1 MFHVSEPRT
10 VKPEKRTDVEHH
22 TQFDGPI
29 RRAGINFNRWY
40 MIAKSSEIQERPMRR
55 EIWKQPVV
63 LFRTEQGQMHALEDR
78 CAHRLVRLSRGR
90 VKDDKIECAYHGWQF
105 NGAGRCVHIPH
116 LGSRATLPNCEVRS
130 FPVVEKHGFVWI
142 FPGNPAL
149 SNTILPME
157 MNEWDDLNE
166 ISSFVTLRTRAH
178 FSYLIENLMDM
189 YHGSLHAQYQV
200 WTAESLKKVLEG
212 ENQVSATY
220 QATTYYQVKDLGSI
234 LQLFIRSLRRL
245 HSVPLTVTYEYPNW
259 KSALGEDFK
268 IYCLICPVNERLTD
282 AYLIHYTSLA
292 KFKGLNNAPV
302 AIRRLLKR
310 ALSNVAKKLLANLV
324 RQDVIMIEDEQ
335 AAFDQDPL
343 RQPFEVNRA
352 IRRVQEL
359 VRRQATEQPLN

>member
-1 MFHVSEPRT
+1 M
-10 VKPEKRTDVEHH
+10 KPEIRTYREPQAQVSL
-22 TQFDGPI
+22 PI
-29 RRAGINFNRWY
+29 RRTGINFNRWY
-40 MIAKSSEIQERPMRR
+40 MIAKSSEIHERPVKR

-63 LFRTEQGQMHALEDR
+63 LFRTGQGGIYALEDR
-78 CAHRLVRLSRGR
+78 CAHRLVRLSQGR
-90 VKDDKIECAYHGWQF
+90 VTDDKIECAYHGWQF

-116 LGSRATLPNCEVRS
+116 LGSRTTLPNCEVRS

-142 FPGNPAL
+142 FPGNRAL
-149 SNTILPME
+149 SDTVAPME

-166 ISSFVTLRTRAH
+166 ISSFVTLRVRAH

-200 WTAESLKKVLEG
+200 WTAESLKEVVEG
-212 ENQVSATY
+212 ERQVSATY
-220 QATTYYQVKDLGSI
+220 QATTYYEVKDIGSI
-234 LQLFIRSLRRL
+234 LQLFIPSLRKL
-245 HSVPLTVTYEYPNW
+245 HSVPLTVTYDYPNW

-268 IYCLICPVNERLTD
+268 IYCLICPVNEHLTE

-302 AIRRLLKR
+302 AIRRFLKR
-310 ALSNVAKKLLANLV
+310 ALSNVAKTLLANLV

-343 RQPFEVNRA
+343 RQPLEVNRA

-359 VRRQATEQPLN
+359 VRRQATNEPLD

>member
-1 MFHVSEPRT
+1 
-10 VKPEKRTDVEHH
+10 VKPEITTYREPQAQVSL
-22 TQFDGPI
+22 PI
-29 RRAGINFNRWY
+29 RRTGINFNRWY
-40 MIAKSSEIQERPMRR
+40 MIAKSSEIHERPVKR

-63 LFRTEQGQMHALEDR
+63 LFRTGQGGIYALEDR
-78 CAHRLVRLSRGR
+78 CAHRLVRLSQGR
-90 VKDDKIECAYHGWQF
+90 VTDDKIECAYHGWQF

-116 LGSRATLPNCEVRS
+116 LGSRTTLPNCEVRS
-130 FPVVEKHGFVWI
+130 FPVVEKHGFIWI

-149 SNTILPME
+149 SDTVAPME

-166 ISSFVTLRTRAH
+166 ISSFVTLRVRAH

-200 WTAESLKKVLEG
+200 WTAESLKEVVEG
-212 ENQVSATY
+212 EKQVSATY
-220 QATTYYQVKDLGSI
+220 QATTYYEIKDLGSI
-234 LQLFIRSLRRL
+234 LQLFIPSLRKL
-245 HSVPLTVTYEYPNW
+245 HSVPLTVTYDYPNW

-268 IYCLICPVNERLTD
+268 IYCLICPVNEHLTE

-302 AIRRLLKR
+302 AIRRFLKR
-310 ALSNVAKKLLANLV
+310 ALSNVAKTLLANLV

-343 RQPFEVNRA
+343 RQPLEVNRA

-359 VRRQATEQPLN
+359 VRRQATNEPLD

>member
-1 MFHVSEPRT
+1 M
-10 VKPEKRTDVEHH
+10 KPEIRTNVGSNAL
-22 TQFDGPI
+22 FNGPI
-29 RRAGINFNRWY
+29 RRAGINSNFWY
-40 MIAKSSEIQERPMRR
+40 MIAKSSEIQERPVKG

-63 LFRTEQGQMHALEDR
+63 LFRTQQREIHALEDR

-90 VKDDKIECAYHGWQF
+90 VKDDKIECSYHGWQF
-105 NGAGRCVHIPH
+105 DGAGRCVHIPH
-116 LGSRATLPNCEVRS
+116 LGSRTTLPNCEVRS
-130 FPVVEKHGFVWI
+130 FPVIEKHGFVWI

-149 SNTILPME
+149 SDTTAPME

-200 WTAESLKKVLEG
+200 WTAESLKEVVES
-212 ENQVSATY
+212 ENQVSAIY
-220 QATTYYQVKDLGSI
+220 QAKTYYQVKDLGSI
-234 LQLFIRSLRRL
+234 LQLFIPSLRKL

-259 KSALGEDFK
+259 KSTLGEDFK
-268 IYCLICPVNERLTD
+268 IYCLICPVNEHLTD

-302 AIRRLLKR
+302 AVRRVLKR

-324 RQDVIMIEDEQ
+324 RQDIIMIEDEQ
-335 AAFDQDPL
+335 AAFDQDPV

-352 IRRVQEL
+352 IRRVQGL
-359 VRRQATEQPLN
+359 VRRQATDELLN